1 MQIISPKHIKAEE
14 GMDLIRT
21 FDSMNFGSEAFLGKS
36 LRDGVL
42 VDDKPEDFH
51 EEKHEEEGGGDEPM
65 NNEI

>member
-51 EEKHEEEGGGDEPM
+51 EEEHKEEGGGDEPM